1 MYDST
6 EGPEGLSA
14 TEARARLDRF
24 GPNRLTVARGASP
37 WTILLRQFASVLIV
51 ILLVAAII
59 AAVLGET
66 VDAIA
71 ITLIVLLNGALG
83 FVQEWRAERTLEALR
98 GMLAE
103 TAIVIRDGRER
114 EIDVSEIV
122 PGDRVLLRSGE
133 RVPAD
138 LRLCLA
144 TALRADESALTG
156 ESTSVAKTVGTG
168 RAGMAY
174 TGTSIVEGHGIGIVT
189 ATGMETEFGDIAGM
203 AGDIS
208 RQPTQLQSQL
218 ARLGMALGGVALAL
232 GAAVI
237 VFGILAGRSFADMA
251 MTGLSLAVAIVP
263 EGLPAVVTVT
273 LALGARAMVRRKALS
288 RRLQAT
294 ETLGAAS
301 VICTDK
307 TGTLTENRMMVGHV
321 WTPAGEVAVDGEGY
335 APTGDFT
342 ADGAAPDRAVMDA
355 VRALLRTASTC
366 THARIEREGAAWT
379 CTGEPT
385 EGALVVA
392 AMKAGIERAD
402 EPVRE
407 IPFTSDRKRMTV
419 LVPDEDGL
427 HACVKGAPER
437 ILERCILAG
446 ESRAEAE
453 RAYEALAERGY
464 RVLAVAERG
473 GIDADAPDDAVERDL
488 VLLGLVGIIDPPRP
502 EVREAVTRA
511 GAAGIDI
518 VMITGDAP
526 VTALAIAK
534 MLGFSAP
541 GVVTGEELDRMDD
554 AALSEK
560 LAYGVVF
567 ARTTPRHKMRI
578 VGLLQ
583 AGGRIVAMTGDG
595 VNDAPALKKA
605 DIGIAMGIRGT
616 DVAKDAADIVL
627 LDDNFAS
634 IVGAI
639 EEGRR
644 QYANIR
650 KFVRYLLSSNGGEVV
665 AITASIAMGGPLIF
679 LPVQILWMNLVT
691 DGVTALTLGL
701 ERSEPDA
708 MARPPRVSGESVIGR
723 TGLAVIL
730 GFAFYTGSAS
740 LFLFLHMLDQGVAMA
755 GTAAFTL
762 MVFLEKFSV
771 FAFRSLTMPTI
782 RIGVFS
788 NPWLLVT
795 VAATLGVQVLA
806 VYWPPLQGVLHTV
819 ALPAEVWGL
828 IALLVLP
835 VIIVPEALKIIRAGR

>member
-1 MYDST
+1 MSDSIDA
-6 EGPEGLSA
+6 PAGLSSV
-14 TEARARLDRF
+14 EARARLERF
-24 GPNRLTVARGASP
+24 GPNRLTAARGASA
-37 WTILLRQFASVLIV
+37 WSILLRQFASVLIV
-51 ILLVAAII
+51 ILLVAAVI
-59 AAVLGET
+59 AAVMGET
-66 VDAIA
+66 VDAVA
-71 ITLIVLLNGALG
+71 IMLIVVLNGALG
-83 FVQEWRAERTLEALR
+83 FAQEWRAERTLEALR
-98 GMLAE
+98 AMLAE
-103 TAIVIRDGRER
+103 TATVIRDGHER
-114 EIDVSEIV
+114 EVDVADLV
-122 PGDRVLLRSGE
+122 PGDHVLLRSGE

-138 LRLCLA
+138 LRLHRA

-156 ESTSVAKTVGTG
+156 ESASVTKAVGEG
-168 RAGMAY
+168 RAGMVY
-174 TGTSIVEGHGIGIVT
+174 TGTNIVEGHGTGIVS
-189 ATGMETEFGDIAGM
+189 ATGMKTDFGDIAGM

-208 RQPTQLQSQL
+208 RQPTRLQHQLS
-218 ARLGMALGGVALAL
+218 RLGAALGGVALAL

-237 VFGILAGRSFADMA
+237 VLGILAGRSFADMA

-321 WTPAGEVAVDGEGY
+321 WTPAGEVAVGGEGY
-335 APTGDFT
+335 APTGNFT
-342 ADGAAPDRAVMDA
+342 VDGAAPDGAVTEA
-355 VRALLRTASTC
+355 VAALLRAARTC
-366 THARIEREGAAWT
+366 THARIVQEDGAWT

-392 AMKAGIERAD
+392 AMKAGVERAG

-407 IPFTSDRKRMTV
+407 IPFTPDRKRMTV
-419 LVPDEDGL
+419 LVPGEDGL
-427 HACVKGAPER
+427 HAFAKGAPER
-437 ILERCILAG
+437 ILERCALTG

-473 GIDADAPDDAVERDL
+473 GIDPETPDDAVERDL

-502 EVREAVTRA
+502 EVADAIARA
-511 GAAGIDI
+511 TAAGIDI

-526 VTALAIAK
+526 VTALAIAR
-534 MLGFSAP
+534 MLGLPAP
-541 GVVTGEELDRMDD
+541 GVVTGEALDGMDD
-554 AALSEK
+554 AALSAA
-560 LAYGVVF
+560 LSTGTVF

-578 VGLLQ
+578 VGRLQ
-583 AGGRIVAMTGDG
+583 EGGRVVAMTGDG

-616 DVAKDAADIVL
+616 DVARDAADIVL

-708 MARPPRVSGESVIGR
+708 MARPPRVPGEDVIGR

-730 GFAFYTGSAS
+730 AFALYTGSAS
-740 LFLFLHMLDQGVAMA
+740 LFLFHHMLDQGAAMA

-771 FAFRSLTMPTI
+771 FAFRSLTMPVV
-782 RIGVFS
+782 RIGMFS
-788 NPWLLVT
+788 NPWLLVA
-795 VAATLGVQVLA
+795 VAATLGVQGLA
-806 VYWPPLQGVLHTV
+806 VYWSPLQGVLHTV
-819 ALPAEVWGL
+819 ALPVEVWGWIAAL
-828 IALLVLP
+828 ILP
-835 VIIVPEALKIIRAGR
+835 VVIVPEAVKIVRRG